1 MRTTSAPSPISWAI
15 STCRSTARPS
25 LWPWWSAAWKN
36 TSWRKSPACIT
47 VKPKQIV
54 EIGPFKIEFI
64 HVTHS
69 IVSAVALAITTPLG
83 VIIHT
88 GDFKV
93 DPTPTDNELF
103 DLHTLADYG
112 KRGVLLLLSDSTN
125 SDRPGYTESER
136 AVRPR
141 MEEIFNRAERRVVVS
156 CFSSSIHR
164 IQLVLDLAQ
173 ECGRRVA
180 VIGRS
185 MVSVTEIAHSLGLLD
200 IPDGILLRPQDA
212 MGVAADKVT
221 FLISGTQGEPMS
233 ALSRV
238 AVDNHKHVSVEKG
251 DTVVLSSR
259 IIPGNEKAIFR
270 MIDHMARRGADV
282 LYGSMNP
289 PLHVSGHAS
298 VEEMKLVLNLVRPR
312 YFMPIHGEF
321 RQLSK
326 HARLAEHLRFAG
338 LEESFIMESGEI
350 LEIDHHGARKAGKV
364 PVGHVCIDS
373 GSVDDVVQ
381 DMVIR
386 DRRHLSEDG
395 IVLPIIAINRNS
407 GRMESLPEIVSRGF
421 NAGDGVGVHRESPPV
436 RGQNSGR
443 LESGGEDRLGR
454 HEGKDPRG
462 PEALHR
468 EGDVAASADHAG
480 DSGSIAARYL
490 EDASGFRGSAARLIV
505 PADEA
510 GIAAALREASAA
522 GVPVTV
528 AGGGTGVT
536 GGGVPLG
543 GWVLSVEKLNRLEI
557 HPGFAIAGA
566 GVPLRDLQAA
576 AQRTGQ
582 FYPPDPT
589 ENSAFLGGTIS
600 TNASGSRSF
609 RFGATRRW
617 VKCLRVV
624 LADGRRLDLRRGD
637 ALDFDP
643 GTDSAARCHQ
653 EHRRLPLAAGDG
665 LA

>member
-1 MRTTSAPSPISWAI
+1 MTDHKLRVIPLGGLGEFGMNMTAI
-15 STCRSTARPS
+15 RYADDIIVIDSGMMFPEAELLGVDLVMPDLSFLKENQEYIRALILTHGHEDHIGAVPYFLSEIDVPVYGTAFTLALVERRLEEYELEQEPRF
-25 LWPWWSAAWKN
+25 N
-36 TSWRKSPACIT
+36 T
-47 VKPKQIV
+47 VKPKQTV
-54 EIGPFKIEFI
+54 GIGPFKIEFI

-125 SDRPGYTESER
+125 ADRPGYTESER

-173 ECGRRVA
+173 EYNRRVA
-180 VIGRS
+180 VFGRS

-212 MGVAADKVT
+212 ADFPPDRVA

-233 ALSRV
+233 ALARV
-238 AVDNHKHVSVEKG
+238 AVDNHKHAVVENG
-251 DTVVLSSR
+251 DTVVLSAR

-270 MIDHMARRGADV
+270 MVDHMSRRGADV

-298 VEEMKLVLNLVRPR
+298 IEEMKLVLNLVRPR

-321 RQLSK
+321 RQLAK

-338 LEESFIMESGEI
+338 LEDSFIMESGDV

-364 PVGHVCIDS
+364 TVGRVCIDS

-381 DMVIR
+381 EVVIR

-395 IVLPIIAINRNS
+395 IVLPIIAINRHT

-421 NAGDGVGVHRESPPV
+421 
-436 RGQNSGR
+436 
-443 LESGGEDRLGR
+443 
-454 HEGKDPRG
+454 
-462 PEALHR
+462 
-468 EGDVAASADHAG
+468 
-480 DSGSIAARYL
+480 
-490 EDASGFRGSAARLIV
+490 
-505 PADEA
+505 
-510 GIAAALREASAA
+510 AAAEDGSEFMQSARQIVA
-522 GVPVTV
+522 RTLEGSNQEEKTDWGVMKEKIRADLKRYIVKETSRRPLIMPVI
-528 AGGGTGVT
+528 
-536 GGGVPLG
+536 
-543 GWVLSVEKLNRLEI
+543 LE
-557 HPGFAIAGA
+557 
-566 GVPLRDLQAA
+566 V
-576 AQRTGQ
+576 
-582 FYPPDPT
+582 
-589 ENSAFLGGTIS
+589 
-600 TNASGSRSF
+600 
-609 RFGATRRW
+609 
-617 VKCLRVV
+617 
-624 LADGRRLDLRRGD
+624 
-637 ALDFDP
+637 
-643 GTDSAARCHQ
+643 
-653 EHRRLPLAAGDG
+653 
-665 LA
+665 